1 MIWYIMFWY
10 RKKMWL
16 IFRINNLGKVFNLD
30 KQDPNSDFKP
40 YIPAS
45 QRRPEFTVTAM
56 ILGAILAIIF
66 GAANA
71 YLGLIV
77 GMTVSA
83 SIPAAVISMAVLRVI
98 MKRTSILENN
108 IVQTITSTGESLAAG
123 VIFTLPALFIWQLK
137 PSLTTITIIALAGG
151 ILGVVLM
158 IPLRRALIVKEHDT
172 LPYPEGTA
180 CAEVLI
186 AGEEGGKGAKLVF
199 SGLGIGAGFKLL
211 TDVVK
216 AFPSSIEWEIYKFKN
231 AAIGMDTLPA
241 LLGVGF
247 IIGPRIAGIMF
258 AGAVLGWLGIIPL
271 ITFVGDYATTA
282 IYPGEK
288 LISEMNYHEIWE
300 NYLRYIGAGAVA
312 FGGIVGLMK
321 SLPTIFSSFAG
332 ALKGFKNAGTVE
344 EIRTDKDIPMWLII
358 LLTVAF
364 IGILMVFPHI
374 NVGIIGALLLLVFGF
389 FFVTVS
395 SRIVGIVGSSS
406 NPVSGMTIAALILIS
421 VVLSAVGQTGEKG
434 MVMAI
439 IIGAV
444 VCIAAAIAG
453 DTSQDLK
460 TGYIVGSTPKWQQV
474 AQLYGVLVTSIVIGF
489 ILVLL
494 DNAYG
499 FGTAD
504 LPAPQA
510 MLMSMVV
517 EGIMNGDLP
526 WTLIFIGAAIA
537 GMVELFGIG
546 SLPFAVG
553 LYLPIH
559 LTSPIMVG
567 GIIKGIIERRTKSKT
582 EFKEKNERGILL
594 ASGYIAGEALMGVI
608 IALAVTAGVVFPEE
622 AFFGPIVTIIAIA
635 IVAWYLFHTANK
647 RVTK

>member
-1 MIWYIMFWY
+1 MA
-10 RKKMWL
+10 KKEKSS
-16 IFRINNLGKVFNLD
+16 G
-30 KQDPNSDFKP
+30 FKP
-40 YIPAS
+40 YVPAS
-45 QRRPEFTVTAM
+45 QKPPEFTVTAM
-56 ILGAILAIIF
+56 IVGAVLAIVF

-137 PSLTTITIIALAGG
+137 PSLLTITIIALAGG

-158 IPLRRALIVKEHDT
+158 IPLRRSLIVKEHDT

-180 CAEVLI
+180 CAEVLV
-186 AGEEGGKGAKLVF
+186 AGEKGGKGAKLVF
-199 SGLGIGAGFKLL
+199 IGLAIGAGFKFL
-211 TDVVK
+211 TDALK

-271 ITFVGDYATTA
+271 ISFVGEFANTA
-282 IYPGEK
+282 IFPGEI
-288 LISEMNYHEIWE
+288 LISEMNYHDIWE

-312 FGGIVGLMK
+312 FGGIIGLVK
-321 SLPTIFSSFAG
+321 TLPTIFSSFTG
-332 ALKGFKNAGTVE
+332 AIKGFKDAGNSD
-344 EIRTDKDIPMWLII
+344 EIRTDKDISMSSIVI
-358 LLTVAF
+358 LTVAF
-364 IGILMVFPHI
+364 IGILMFFPHI
-374 NVGIIGALLLLVFGF
+374 EIGFIGAILLLIFGF

-406 NPVSGMTIAALILIS
+406 NPVSGLTIAALIFIS
-421 VVLSAVGQTGEKG
+421 IILSAVGQTGQAG
-434 MVMAI
+434 MVTAI

-460 TGYIVGSTPKWQQV
+460 TGYIVGATPKWQQI
-474 AQLYGVLVTSIVIGF
+474 AQLYGVLITSIVIGF
-489 ILVLL
+489 ILILL
-494 DNAYG
+494 DSAYG
-499 FGTAD
+499 FGSAE

-526 WTLIFIGAAIA
+526 WTLIFIGAAA
-537 GMVELFGIG
+537 AAMVELFGIG

-567 GIIKGIIERRTKSKT
+567 GLIKWLITSRSKSKT
-582 EFKEKNERGILL
+582 ELKEKNERGILL

-608 IALAVTAGVVFPEE
+608 VALAVTAGVVLPEE
-622 AFFGPIVTIIAIA
+622 TFLGPIASIIAIA
-635 IVAWYLFHTANK
+635 AVAWYLFHVANK
-647 RVTK
+647 RVKK

>member
-1 MIWYIMFWY
+1 MS
-10 RKKMWL
+10 
-16 IFRINNLGKVFNLD
+16 
-30 KQDPNSDFKP
+30 KQDPNPGFKP
-40 YIPAS
+40 YVPAS
-45 QRRPEFTVTAM
+45 KNPPEFTWVAM
-56 ILGAILAIIF
+56 VVGAVLAIIF
-66 GAANA
+66 GASNA

-83 SIPAAVISMAVLRVI
+83 SIPAAVISMAVLRII

-108 IVQTITSTGESLAAG
+108 IVQTITSSGEALAAG
-123 VIFTLPALFIWQLK
+123 VIFTVPALFIWKLD
-137 PSLTTITIIALAGG
+137 PSLTTIAIIALAGG

-158 IPLRRALIVKEHDT
+158 IPLRRALIVNEHKT

-180 CAEVLI
+180 CAEVLH

-199 SGLGIGAGFKLL
+199 GGLAVGAGFKLL
-211 TDVVK
+211 TDAVK
-216 AFPSSIEWEIYKFKN
+216 AFPSSVEWEIYKFKN

-241 LLGVGF
+241 LLGVGY

-258 AGAVLGWLGIIPL
+258 AGGVLGWLGIIPL
-271 ITFVGDYATTA
+271 ISFIGETSTVP
-282 IYPGEK
+282 IYPAEVP
-288 LISEMNYHEIWE
+288 ISEMGFHEIWD

-312 FGGIVGLMK
+312 FGGIMGLIK
-321 SLPTIFSSFAG
+321 TLPTIASSFTGAIKGFSSAG
-332 ALKGFKNAGTVE
+332 DSVDM
-344 EIRTDKDIPMWLII
+344 RTDKDIPMTLIVV
-358 LLTVAF
+358 LTVVF
-364 IGILMVFPHI
+364 MGILMFYPTI
-374 NVGIIGALLLLVFGF
+374 NLGIIGAILLFIFGF

-406 NPVSGMTIAALILIS
+406 NPVSGMTIGALIFIS
-421 VVLSAVGQTGEKG
+421 LVLSAIGRTGEAG
-434 MVMAI
+434 MITAI
-439 IIGAV
+439 IIGSV

-460 TGYIVGSTPKWQQV
+460 TGYIVGATPKWQQI

-489 ILVLL
+489 ILILL

-499 FGTAD
+499 FGSAE

-510 MLMSMVV
+510 VLMSMVV
-517 EGIMNGDLP
+517 EGIMSGDLP
-526 WTLIFIGAAIA
+526 WNLIFIGAAA
-537 GMVELFGIG
+537 AATVELFGIG

-567 GIIKGIIERRTKSKT
+567 GIIQHFVKRRTKSK
-582 EFKEKNERGILL
+582 EEYKEKNERGILL

-608 IALAVTAGVVFPEE
+608 VAIAVTAGVVFPSDT
-622 AFFGPIVTIIAIA
+622 FFGPIVSLIAFGF
-635 IVAWYLFHTANK
+635 VAWLLFHTANK
-647 RVTK
+647 KKTS

>member
-1 MIWYIMFWY
+1 MAN
-10 RKKMWL
+10 K
-16 IFRINNLGKVFNLD
+16 
-30 KQDPNSDFKP
+30 SSEFKP
-40 YIPAS
+40 FVPATEKRS
-45 QRRPEFTVTAM
+45 EFTVVAM
-56 ILGAILAIIF
+56 IIGAILAIIF

-83 SIPAAVISMAVLRVI
+83 SIPAAVISMAILRVI

-137 PSLTTITIIALAGG
+137 PSLTTIAIIALAGG

-158 IPLRRALIVKEHDT
+158 VPLRRALIVKEHDT

-180 CAEVLI
+180 CAEVLV
-186 AGEEGGKGAKLVF
+186 AGEEGGKGAKLIF
-199 SGLGIGAGFKLL
+199 GGLGIGAGFKFLV
-211 TDVVK
+211 DAVK

-271 ITFVGDYATTA
+271 ISYIGDFAPTA
-282 IYPGEK
+282 IYPGEVP
-288 LISEMNYHEIWE
+288 ISEMNYHDIWG

-312 FGGIVGLMK
+312 FGGIIGLIK
-321 SLPTIFSSFAG
+321 TLPTIFSSFTG
-332 ALKGFKNAGTVE
+332 AIKGFQGGISSDEDAL
-344 EIRTDKDIPMWLII
+344 RTDKDIPVSWIIGLIVI
-358 LLTVAF
+358 FL
-364 IGILMVFPHI
+364 GILVFYPPI
-374 NVGIIGALLLLVFGF
+374 KVGIIGAILLLIFGF
-389 FFVTVS
+389 FFATVS

-406 NPVSGMTIAALILIS
+406 NPVSGMTIAALIFITL
-421 VVLSAVGQTGEKG
+421 VLSLVGQTGEAG
-434 MVMAI
+434 MVTAI
-439 IIGAV
+439 IIGSV

-460 TGYIVGSTPKWQQV
+460 TGYIVGATPRWQQI

-489 ILVLL
+489 ILILL

-499 FGTAD
+499 FGSAE

-510 MLMSMVV
+510 VLMSMIVD
-517 EGIMNGDLP
+517 GIMNGDLP
-526 WTLIFIGAAIA
+526 WNLIFIGMSAAA
-537 GMVELFGIG
+537 VVELFGIG

-559 LTSPIMVG
+559 LTSPIMAG
-567 GIIKGIIERRTKSKT
+567 GIIRGIITRRNKNKS
-582 EFKEKNERGILL
+582 EEVLKEKTERGILL
-594 ASGYIAGEALMGVI
+594 SSGYIAGEALMGVI
-608 IALAVTAGVVFPEE
+608 VALAVTAGVTLPTE
-622 AFFGPIVTIIAIA
+622 AIFGPIVTIIAFIA
-635 IVAWYLFHTANK
+635 VAWYLYYTASRK
-647 RVTK
+647 ITK